1 MLLCRKIE
9 NEIGGINFI
18 TVNNRVLL
26 FRKSLSTSVTV
37 KRLYEEKEKKKIELE
52 KVQKMTF
59 DKKSILT
66 AASTIRAQ
74 IRNMDCKM
82 QWPAQADDLKTDD
95 LILCSLGKF
104 HYNRTNV

>member
-1 MLLCRKIE
+1 MK
-9 NEIGGINFI
+9 
-18 TVNNRVLL
+18 
-26 FRKSLSTSVTV
+26 K
-37 KRLYEEKEKKKIELE
+37 KKKKKIELE

-82 QWPAQADDLKTDD
+82 QWPAQADDL
-95 LILCSLGKF
+95 ILCSLGKF

>member
-37 KRLYEEKEKKKIELE
+37 KRLYEEKKKKKIELE

-82 QWPAQADDLKTDD
+82 QWPARADDLKTDD